1 MLTYVFRL
9 FANRSVGQKLLTG
22 FGLVSS
28 LAVLATALGFYS
40 TDTLLEHSRQVREMV
55 AINQLTLQMRN
66 AEKDYALHQSPQ
78 SIASLQQLIAA
89 IEPRLQALQVRAD
102 GADVSLLAAIGQSIS
117 DYREQ
122 FERSVVNERQ
132 ARAALEGMQVQA
144 EQARVQF
151 EIVELDMYD
160 QVRGVLSSGQSLNGD
175 PLALA
180 EQASTLIRKLL
191 TARNSEY
198 LYVQNGKQDDF
209 AGWEGVVDDMGT
221 SLDLLKGRISEDYTD
236 TVKTA
241 MSALGQYREAFS
253 RYRESR
259 SVSQQTADRMDAQ
272 AQAVLTR
279 VERSTS
285 DQQQRMAERGRL
297 LMTVQGIAALIIVCL
312 ALLASLTIRHLIV
325 SPLRDTLQLA
335 RRIAQG
341 DLSGGAGSQVVRR
354 DELGQLTQA
363 MGEMTANLRHLVE
376 RIGLSVGRLGLATLA
391 LGEASTQTHT
401 GTRNQKLETDKAAA
415 AMQQMVVTV
424 QEVARHAEQ
433 ASQAAGVADRQAH
446 DGEHLVLRA
455 GGQIQHLAGEMHLCA
470 QTVQSLQQ
478 QSLRI
483 GMVLDVIKSVAGQT
497 NLLALNAAIEAA
509 RAGEQGRGFAVVA
522 DEVRSLARRT
532 QVSSGEIETLIAS
545 LQEHSLRAVG
555 QLQACGQMMGETVT
569 LAGQVGLALG
579 GITAAVSTIEQM
591 NQQIAASAVQQSSV
605 AEEVSRNVSQVRNE
619 AERCAEASDRMVVS
633 SDDLTHLEHE
643 LRQAV
648 AQFLT

>member
-1 MLTYVFRL
+1 MLMYVSRL
-9 FANRSVGQKLLTG
+9 FADRSVGQKLLTG

-55 AINQLTLQMRN
+55 AINQLTLRMRN
-66 AEKDYALHQSPQ
+66 AEKEYALHQSPQ
-78 SIASLQQLIAA
+78 SIESLQRLIAA
-89 IEPRLQALQVRAD
+89 IEPRLQALQVQAD
-102 GADVSLLAAIGQSIS
+102 GDDVSLLVAIRQSIS

-122 FERSVVNERQ
+122 FERSVGNERQ

-198 LYVQNGKQDDF
+198 LYVQNGRQDDF
-209 AGWEGVVDDMGT
+209 SAWEGVVDDMAT
-221 SLDLLKGRISEDYTD
+221 SLDLLNGRISEDYTD

-241 MSALGQYREAFS
+241 ISALGQYREAFS

-259 SVSQQTADRMDAQ
+259 RVSQQTAAGMDSQ

-279 VERSTS
+279 VEHSTA

-297 LMTVQGIAALIIVCL
+297 LMTVQGIAALIIVSL
-312 ALLASLTIRHLIV
+312 ALLASLTIRYLIV

-341 DLSGGAGSQVVRR
+341 DLSGDVGSSVVRR
-354 DELGQLTQA
+354 DELGQLTQV
-363 MGEMTANLRHLVE
+363 MGEMTVNLRHLVE

-391 LGEASTQTHT
+391 LSEASTQTHV
-401 GTRNQKLETDKAAA
+401 GTRNQKIETDQAAA

-478 QSLRI
+478 QTLQI

-532 QVSSGEIETLIAS
+532 QVSSGEIETLITRLQEQS
-545 LQEHSLRAVG
+545 LQAVG
-555 QLQACGQMMGETVT
+555 QLQACGQLMGETVT
-569 LAGQVGLALG
+569 LAGKVGLALG

-605 AEEVSRNVSQVRNE
+605 AEEVSRNVSQVRSE
-619 AERCAEASDRMVVS
+619 AERCAGASDRMVVS
-633 SDDLTHLEHE
+633 SDDLSHLEHE

-648 AQFLT
+648 AQFRT